1 MDESLKLTLPQRWG
15 FSFGLS
21 LVLWVTPIAFKAP
34 RMAIFLSLLGAT
46 GGFASC
52 IALTEEWRTTDRF
65 SQKMRI
71 HREELQNFQLAM
83 EEESTKRSLAD
94 LIFGSASSDN
104 SEPAPQ
110 FGSFPSSES
119 LPANN
124 DNSPVGSGS
133 GSVPT
138 PNPLNRLYTPQQMTL
153 DAAMSLIA
161 QMSQTMTQ
169 TQIIEGL
176 WKVKKGSSK
185 AYKAAVEEF
194 KLITQ

>member
-34 RMAIFLSLLGAT
+34 KMAIFLSLMGAT
-46 GGFASC
+46 AGFGSC
-52 IALTEEWRTTDRF
+52 IALTEEWRNTDRF
-65 SQKMRI
+65 SKKMRI

-94 LIFGSASSDN
+94 LIFGSVGSDN
-104 SEPAPQ
+104 SEPAPE

-119 LPANN
+119 LPGNN

-133 GSVPT
+133 GSVPA
-138 PNPLNRLYTPQQMTL
+138 PNPVNQLYTPQKISF
-153 DAAMSLIA
+153 DAAIALISQMA
-161 QMSQTMTQ
+161 QSMTQ

-176 WKVKKGSSK
+176 WQVKKGSSK
-185 AYKAAVEEF
+185 AYKAAMAEF
-194 KLITQ
+194 KLLTQ